1 MRCVADKRLHD
12 HSYEQADL
20 FEGQTGVGNVV
31 RGVEAVTCTRR
42 VSQVVVTI
50 AGVVEV
56 GDVVGKYRSHGPVL
70 PVSMMQRVHG
80 IIR

>member
-1 MRCVADKRLHD
+1 M
-12 HSYEQADL
+12 
-20 FEGQTGVGNVV
+20 V
-31 RGVEAVTCTRR
+31 RGAETVTGTRR

-56 GDVVGKYRSHGPVL
+56 GHIVGKYRSHGPVL
-70 PVSMMQRVHG
+70 PVSMMQRAHR